1 EDVPMTN
8 EIEIVDDDDDAESAD
23 LLVCKRLTSP
33 LLLPANLV
41 ILCYK
46 CVEHIQHRPNV
57 PVTPQKL
64 CEVCALP
71 IIEAETAKGTMVA
84 MMTPKSITEL
94 AAHIRK
100 KKAN

>member
-1 EDVPMTN
+1 MTN

-33 LLLPANLV
+33 LLLPDNLV
-41 ILCYK
+41 SLCSQ
-46 CVEHIQHRPNV
+46 CGEAIQHRPDV

-84 MMTPKSITEL
+84 MMTPKSMTEL

-100 KKAN
+100 TKAH